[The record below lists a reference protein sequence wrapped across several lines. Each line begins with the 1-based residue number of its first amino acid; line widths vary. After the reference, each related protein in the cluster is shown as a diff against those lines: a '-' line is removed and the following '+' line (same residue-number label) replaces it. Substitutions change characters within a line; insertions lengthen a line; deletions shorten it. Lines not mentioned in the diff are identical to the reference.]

1 MCNDAVPHS
10 GFSSLA
16 KGGGWYHID
25 GMKIGKR
32 ESQRLQ
38 KRAQIIAVAREHF
51 FEKGFEGA
59 SMSAIAAQLGG
70 SKRTLWSYFPSKE
83 ELFAAVVE
91 DTAAGIRGGIDFS
104 AAGDSPLDQLT
115 HLSRTIIERMTAP
128 IAVQMFRLISPMSE
142 RNPELVR
149 IFFERGPRRTQKS
162 IADYLRTNFGDLLW
176 TDDYWQAGDDLV
188 ALAASNFHFESLWGL
203 TNPPTPKQKDARA
216 RLAAIL
222 FLRAY
227 GRHPE
232 RWAPIDQVDGAKETA

>member
-1 MCNDAVPHS
+1 
-10 GFSSLA
+10 
-16 KGGGWYHID
+16 
-25 GMKIGKR
+25 MKIGKR

-59 SMSAIAAQLGG
+59 SMSAISAQLGG

-83 ELFAAVVE
+83 ELFSAVVE

-104 AAGDSPLDQLT
+104 GAGDSPLDQLT

-128 IAVQMFRLISPMSE
+128 IAVQMFRLISPMAE

-149 IFFERGPRRTQKS
+149 VFFERGPRRTQKS
-162 IADYLRTNFGDLLW
+162 IAEYLRTNFGDLLW
-176 TDDYWQAGDDLV
+176 TDDYVQAGDDLV
-188 ALAASNFHFESLWGL
+188 GLAASNFHFESLWGL
-203 TNPPTPKQKDARA
+203 KNPPTAKQKDARA

-222 FLRAY
+222 FLRGY
-227 GRHPE
+227 GRDPE
-232 RWAPIDQVDGAKETA
+232 ALAPIAEQNKAQEALTAAV